1 MIIKHIRYL
10 HVLILYTIIPVMSS
24 ILASCGTTSH
34 SDSTTTIYN
43 HKTDSEYH
51 YISDNTIYYDSI
63 YIIQTDTLKQVD
75 KTKYIY
81 RYKYKTDTIC
91 KIDTIY
97 ITQYKYIKKQTN
109 NNNIRKYISNIIFV
123 LASLGLLF
131 YIIYG
136 IISYKKL
143 D

>member
-10 HVLILYTIIPVMSS
+10 HVLILYIIIPTMSS
-24 ILASCGTTSH
+24 ILASCGTTKH
-34 SDSTTTIYN
+34 TDSITTIYN
-43 HKTDSEYH
+43 SKNDSEYH
-51 YISDNTIYYDSI
+51 YFSDNIIYYDSI

-97 ITQYKYIKKQTN
+97 KTQYKYIEKTN
-109 NNNIRKYISNIIFV
+109 NNNIRKYFCNILFV
-123 LASLGLLF
+123 VISLGLLS
-131 YIIYG
+131 YIIY
-136 IISYKKL
+136 IIILYNKHN
-143 D
+143 

>member
-10 HVLILYTIIPVMSS
+10 HVLILYIIIPTMSS
-24 ILASCGTTSH
+24 ILASCGTTSQ

-43 HKTDSEYH
+43 HKNDSEYH
-51 YISDNTIYYDSI
+51 FISDNVQYYDSI

-97 ITQYKYIKKQTN
+97 KTEYKYIEKKTN
-109 NNNIRKYISNIIFV
+109 NNNIWMYVYKIVSVEIV
-123 LASLGLLF
+123 LGLLS
-131 YIIYG
+131 YVIYTDII
-136 IISYKKL
+136 KKIK
-143 D
+143 